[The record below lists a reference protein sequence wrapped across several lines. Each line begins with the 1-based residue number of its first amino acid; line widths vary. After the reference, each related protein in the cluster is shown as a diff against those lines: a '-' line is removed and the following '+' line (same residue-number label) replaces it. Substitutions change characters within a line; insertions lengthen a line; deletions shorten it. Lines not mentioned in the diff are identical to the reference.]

1 MRENLKRFFIG
12 LFFLFVFLQT
22 DIVFSAES
30 EFSYNGVL
38 GTLSTVDTQK
48 GKILGKCEGKNVNDS
63 CEATG
68 AINPKCL
75 KQGAKGELSCTA
87 KECKSSYLLH
97 VGYGICRTKKGAEDF
112 CKKHVS
118 CKSGEIAV
126 PVVTDN
132 PNSGKSGQTFK
143 DCFCTGIFNVEY
155 SCGKGEGT
163 APSDTTRYT
172 SIDEIT
178 AKQNSCTKNNSVFT
192 GWKCG
197 KDNVDAGGKFS
208 IKKNTTCVAQWN
220 SCAACKP
227 GAGCTCS
234 LSVENNQCKYTTG
247 LESGYLY
254 VSGENTATPKCEI
267 GDEKKC
273 TDSGGEWAGGVCKC
287 KPDIEGAK
295 WNIKNKKC
303 ECDEPGQIIENN
315 KCIVPEKCPDG
326 ASKKNGK
333 CECDE
338 PGQIIEGDK
347 CIIPEKC
354 PDGASKKNGKCECD
368 EPGQIIEGD
377 KCIVPE
383 KCPDGASKKNGKCE
397 CDNPGYEIV
406 TEKTDGKE
414 VLICKEKESKK
425 APKEKKCENSGE
437 QLVNGKCVCP
447 EGKRL
452 DKEAKE
458 CIDDLLDEKI
468 KNYEDKKAN
477 EQSTANKTL
486 TALTTAATGI
496 GGMELAMGL
505 SQQKADKE
513 ADANMEAYLQ
523 TFRCSY
529 GEGKQ
534 VKAGPEEIELPGGNI
549 PELMKLR
556 NEYVALAADLKE
568 RKTALG
574 MKPGIESEEILDKAT
589 MGLYDDENIGI
600 TGGAYASLYRA
611 KMLGSEEDQAKID
624 SERKASKNRVIA
636 GGVLVGVGVVGGIV
650 GNALINSKKKNSE
663 KETSKSANKKDFN
676 EWAKTHEIANK
687 KSETFLQCIE
697 QNMTDKDTPESV
709 TKKCEDKK

>member
-1 MRENLKRFFIG
+1 M
-12 LFFLFVFLQT
+12 FVFLRT
-22 DIVFSAES
+22 DVVFSAES
-30 EFSYNGVL
+30 EFSYNGIV
-38 GTLSTVDTQK
+38 GTLSTVDAQK

-68 AINPKCL
+68 AINPKCM
-75 KQGAKGELSCTA
+75 KQGSKGELSCTA

-132 PNSGKSGQTFK
+132 PNSGKSGQAFK

-178 AKQNSCTKNNSVFT
+178 AKQNSCTKTNSVFT

-220 SCAACKP
+220 SCAVCKP
-227 GAGCTCS
+227 GVGCTCS

-273 TDSGGEWAGGVCKC
+273 TDSGGEWSGGVCKC
-287 KPDIEGAK
+287 NPDVEGAK

-303 ECDEPGQIIENN
+303 ECNESGQIIENN
-315 KCIVPEKCPDG
+315 ECIVPENCPDG

-338 PGQIIEGDK
+338 PG
-347 CIIPEKC
+347 
-354 PDGASKKNGKCECD
+354 
-368 EPGQIIEGD
+368 
-377 KCIVPE
+377 
-383 KCPDGASKKNGKCE
+383 
-397 CDNPGYEIV
+397 YEIV
-406 TEKTDGKE
+406 TETTDGKE
-414 VLICKEKESKK
+414 VLVCKEPTKE
-425 APKEKKCENSGE
+425 PKTCENSGE
-437 QLVNGKCVCP
+437 ELVEGKCVCP

-458 CIDDLLDEKI
+458 CVDDLLDEKI
-468 KNYEDKKAN
+468 KNYEEAKAN

-523 TFRCSY
+523 TFSCSY
-529 GEGKQ
+529 GEGKR
-534 VKAGPEEIELPGGNI
+534 VKAGPEEIELPGGNDAEI
-549 PELMKLR
+549 MKLR
-556 NEYVALAADLKE
+556 AEYIALANGLKE

-589 MGLYDDENIGI
+589 MGLYDDESIGI

-624 SERKASKNRVIA
+624 AERKASKNRVIA

-650 GNALINSKKKNSE
+650 GNMAING
-663 KETSKSANKKDFN
+663 TG
-676 EWAKTHEIANK
+676 KTKIVEGK
-687 KSETFLQCIE
+687 
-697 QNMTDKDTPESV
+697 V
-709 TKKCEDKK
+709 TKESTKTISDFSKYSDELLNMPNTGSSISTTEKNDLLQGLQNRFK

>member
-12 LFFLFVFLQT
+12 LFFVFVFLRT
-22 DIVFSAES
+22 DVVFSAES

-68 AINPKCL
+68 AINPKCM

-132 PNSGKSGQTFK
+132 PNSGKSGQAFK

-178 AKQNSCTKNNSVFT
+178 AKQNSCTKTNSVFT

-267 GDEKKC
+267 GDERKC

-287 KPDIEGAK
+287 KPDVEGAK

-303 ECDEPGQIIENN
+303 ECNEPGQIIEDN

-338 PGQIIEGDK
+338 PGQIIED
-347 CIIPEKC
+347 
-354 PDGASKKNGKCECD
+354 N
-368 EPGQIIEGD
+368 

-397 CDNPGYEIV
+397 CDEPGYEIV
-406 TEKTDGKE
+406 TETTDGKE
-414 VLICKEKESKK
+414 VLVCKEPTKE
-425 APKEKKCENSGE
+425 PEPCENSGE
-437 QLVNGKCVCP
+437 ELVNGKCVCP

-505 SQQKADKE
+505 SEQKADKN
-513 ADANMEAYLQ
+513 ADANMDAYIQ
-523 TFRCSY
+523 TFRCTY
-529 GEGKQ
+529 ADGKQ

-556 NEYVALAADLKE
+556 NEYVALANDLKE

-589 MGLYDDENIGI
+589 MGLYDDENVGI

-624 SERKASKNRVIA
+624 ADKKTSKNRVIA
-636 GGVLVGVGVVGGIV
+636 GGVLVGAGVIGGIV
-650 GNALINSKKKNSE
+650 GNALINGKKNNNRN
-663 KETSKSANKKDFN
+663 TA
-676 EWAKTHEIANK
+676 
-687 KSETFLQCIE
+687 
-697 QNMTDKDTPESV
+697 V
-709 TKKCEDKK
+709 TKESTKELSDFSRNSQEMLSVSDTGAKISAEDKQNLLNELKSRF